1 MEWFIIALTLTGLVV
16 GGHYFVIGAAA
27 IGRHFGMSSALTG
40 ATIVAFGT
48 SLPELG
54 VSVAAALQGHT
65 DLSVGNVVGSNVCN
79 ACLILGLAAIV
90 SPMQVAREALTRDGV
105 LMLVATGLLLI
116 VCVGGMIH
124 RVEGGLL
131 LAVAVLATAVVMV
144 TSRKNGE
151 ATTPFHW
158 RDVPTSVLALVLVLV
173 SSRYFVVAAASLAR
187 RLEVSEWTI
196 GITVA
201 AIGTSLPELVTSL
214 AAAMQKRHGMVIGNV
229 LGSNTF
235 NILFVLGTAAS
246 IQPMGSAHFSAWQA
260 AIFAALM
267 GLVVGFLWTR
277 MRVSRWEG
285 AILFVLGSMWY
296 LVDMA
301 T

>member
-1 MEWFIIALTLTGLVV
+1 MEWFIIALTLTGLVA
-16 GGHYFVIGAAA
+16 GGHYFVTGAAA
-27 IGRHFGMSSALTG
+27 IGRHIGMSPALTG

-48 SLPELG
+48 SLPEWG
-54 VSVAAALQGHT
+54 VSVAAAWQGHT

-79 ACLILGLAAIV
+79 VCLILGLAAIV
-90 SPMQVAREALTRDGV
+90 SPMQVARDSLTRDGI
-105 LMLVATGLLLI
+105 LMLVATALLLV
-116 VCVGGMIH
+116 VCAGGMIH

-131 LAVAVLATAVVMV
+131 LAVTVLATAVVIV

-158 RDVPTSVLALVLVLV
+158 WDVPRSVLALVLVLV
-173 SSRYFVVAAASLAR
+173 SSRYFVEAAGSLAR
-187 RLEVSEWTI
+187 RLDVSEWTI

-201 AIGTSLPELVTSL
+201 AVGTSLPELVASL
-214 AAAMQKRHGMVIGNV
+214 AAVMQKRHGMVIGNV

-246 IQPMGSAHFSAWQA
+246 IQPIGSAHFSLWQA

-267 GLVVGFLWTR
+267 ALVVGFLWTS
-277 MRVSRWEG
+277 MRISRWEG
-285 AILFVLGSMWY
+285 AILLALGSVWY
-296 LVDMA
+296 LLDMLM
-301 T
+301 